1 MLLITSGLS
10 PKELVKF
17 KIFVHVS
24 NPHLQ
29 ITGFNILLPNLIN
42 IFKVRTSFYVLN
54 STFQMI
60 LKLLNTEMFLYCSK
74 KVSFLCHFLMITII
88 LQLAMGMF
96 DIYRFFSYNL
106 YDIYNSSYCL
116 FQLQQLLSYLD
127 ICQFSQPAA
136 YNV

>member
-1 MLLITSGLS
+1 MFLITSGLS

-24 NPHLQ
+24 NPYLQ

>member
-1 MLLITSGLS
+1 MFLITSGLS

-24 NPHLQ
+24 NPYLQ
-29 ITGFNILLPNLIN
+29 ITGFNIFLPNLIN

-74 KVSFLCHFLMITII
+74 KVSFLCHFLMITIM

>member
-1 MLLITSGLS
+1 MFLITSGLS

-24 NPHLQ
+24 NPYLQ

-127 ICQFSQPAA
+127 ICQFSQPAT

>member
-1 MLLITSGLS
+1 MFLITSGLS

-24 NPHLQ
+24 NPYLQ

-74 KVSFLCHFLMITII
+74 KVSFLCHFLMITIM